1 MNIQAAD
8 FICPACFA
16 RVEASS
22 LGATDIRTVISA
34 GRKRLGLSIAGF
46 ALALGVTRGAVQQ
59 WERVGGTA
67 PKRSRLEGIAELL
80 GISSGELHFA
90 GLTKRP
96 LISSRQR
103 VRVISEVEAGGFSNI
118 DNFAEDAPFETV
130 AVTVEVKRHTFALRV
145 HGNSMCSSTG
155 ESFPAGTLIVVEP
168 EMTAEPGDY
177 VVVLN
182 HLNQGTFK
190 QLMLVDGV
198 LHLHPLNKR
207 FKSHPLGNSN
217 IIGVVREAI
226 RRFR

>member
-1 MNIQAAD
+1 M
-8 FICPACFA
+8 
-16 RVEASS
+16 EASS
-22 LGATDIRTVISA
+22 FGAVDLRTLIIS
-34 GRKRLGLSIAGF
+34 GRKRLGLSITGF

-67 PKRSRLEGIAELL
+67 PKRSRLEGIANLL
-80 GISSGELHFA
+80 GISAVDIQFA

-96 LISSRQR
+96 LIFSRQQ

-145 HGNSMCSSTG
+145 HGNSMCSPTG

-182 HLNQGTFK
+182 HLDQGTFK
-190 QLMLVDGV
+190 QLTLVGGA

-207 FKSHPLGNSN
+207 FRSHPLGNSK